1 MQNHK
6 YFINK
11 NKNCAYYFYYEKNS
25 FTFLNLH
32 FLNSIKH
39 SSKQYVI
46 YADDCLLSNKFLK
59 KHHIT
64 FKKIIRNKIS
74 LPKEFLK

>member
-1 MQNHK
+1 MPIHK
-6 YFINK
+6 YLINK

-32 FLNSIKH
+32 FLHSITH
-39 SSKQYVI
+39 SAKQYVI
-46 YADDCLLSNKFLK
+46 YADDCLLSKHFLK
-59 KHHIT
+59 KHRIT

-74 LPKEFLK
+74 LPKELLK